1 MALGGYLFRALSSCG
16 RILQVALDFTSLS
29 EALRVAHLMPRS
41 EAVILEAG
49 TPLIKSRGMQAVR
62 LLKLLP
68 GGHLV
73 MADTKTMDTGAL
85 EVSLAAEAGA
95 DAVSVLA
102 VAPEETIGEAVDKA
116 KEYGL
121 AVYGDMIGHSDP
133 LEAARTLR
141 RLGVH
146 VALLHIGIDVQ
157 RRLGLT
163 ASQLRDLIGR
173 VAGEFQGPVAVAGG
187 IKPGETGALASAG
200 ASIVVIGG
208 GITKARD
215 PAAAAQRA
223 LEGLR
228 PSCV

>member
-1 MALGGYLFRALSSCG
+1 MAIRSRLLEAIGSCG
-16 RILQVALDFTSLS
+16 RLLQVALDFTSLND
-29 EALRVAHLMPRS
+29 ALRVARVIPRHG
-41 EAVILEAG
+41 AVILEAG

-62 LLKLLP
+62 LLRLLP
-68 GGHLV
+68 GEHFV
-73 MADTKTMDTGAL
+73 VADTKTMDTGAL

-116 KEYGL
+116 REYGL
-121 AVYGDMIGHSDP
+121 AVYGDMIGHPDP

-146 VALLHIGIDVQ
+146 IALLHIGVDVQ

-187 IKPGETGALASAG
+187 IKPEETGALASAG
-200 ASIVVIGG
+200 ASIVIIGG
-208 GITKARD
+208 GITRAGD